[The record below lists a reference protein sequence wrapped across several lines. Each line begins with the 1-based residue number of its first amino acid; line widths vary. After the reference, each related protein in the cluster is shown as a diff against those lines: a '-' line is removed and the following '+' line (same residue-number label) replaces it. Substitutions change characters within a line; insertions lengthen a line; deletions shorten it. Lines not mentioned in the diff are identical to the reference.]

1 MAISKATASSIAP
14 AAKGDLVAGS
24 ATNDAAVLAVGAD
37 DTVLTADSTEATGLK
52 WAAAASGG
60 MTSLATGT
68 LSGTSVTLSSISG
81 SYINLFLVITNPFLA
96 SGATSLTARI
106 NSVSSGDYSGVCLL
120 APGSA
125 TDTYS
130 SNTSLM
136 FNQGEWNLPTSSS
149 DQSFSLFIPNYATAT
164 FHNYH
169 TYANGG
175 TGTTK
180 TMMHSHYANTS
191 AAVTSIQIRTQ
202 DGTVSFSGGTYT
214 LYGEK

>member
-24 ATNDAAVLAVGAD
+24 ATNDAAVLAVGAN

-81 SYINLFLVITNPFLA
+81 SYVNLFLVITNPFTN
-96 SGATSLTARI
+96 SGSNLTARI
-106 NSVSSGDYSGVCLL
+106 NSVSSADYSGVILQT
-120 APGSA
+120 GGTA

-130 SNTSLM
+130 SNSSLM
-136 FNQGEWNLPTSSS
+136 FTAGIFSLPTSTSNHS
-149 DQSFSLFIPNYATAT
+149 YSLFIPNYATAT
-164 FHNYH
+164 FHNYE
-169 TYANGG
+169 TFAAGG
-175 TGTTK
+175 TGTQK
-180 TMMHSHYANTS
+180 ALFASHYSNTS

-202 DGTVSFSGGTYT
+202 GGTATFSGGTYT
-214 LYGEK
+214 LYGVK